1 MSEIR
6 SSFYEAINKANTQKP
21 KVNKV
26 RKFSYNEAPSIEEQ
40 IKSVINESAI
50 IAEPEPVDNT
60 TVVEWMFNSTKGMMT
75 ESELKELETIE
86 EINRLR
92 IEARKEYNRLNRMN
106 ERAFLPTSSSTAAA
120 GAGAGGSRRTEDDT
134 ENTYVEN
141 GYVQNY
147 VV

>member
-6 SSFYEAINKANTQKP
+6 ASFYEAINKANTQKP

-40 IKSVINESAI
+40 IKSVINESAV
-50 IAEPEPVDNT
+50 IAEPEPIDNT
-60 TVVEWMFNSTKGMMT
+60 TVVEWMYNSTKGMLT
-75 ESELKELETIE
+75 EAELRELKTIE
-86 EINRLR
+86 EINKLR
-92 IEARKEYNRLNRMN
+92 AEARKDYNLLNRMN
-106 ERAFLPTSSSTAAA
+106 ERAFLPSSAASSAA
-120 GAGAGGSRRTEDDT
+120 GSGGGKVQDDT

>member
-6 SSFYEAINKANTQKP
+6 ASFYEAINKANTQKP

-26 RKFSYNEAPSIEEQ
+26 RRFSYNETPSIEEQ
-40 IKSVINESAI
+40 IKSVINESAV
-50 IAEPEPVDNT
+50 IAEPEPIDNT
-60 TVVEWMFNSTKGMMT
+60 TVVEWMYNSTKDMLT
-75 ESELKELETIE
+75 ESELKELKVIE
-86 EINRLR
+86 EINKLR
-92 IEARKEYNRLNRMN
+92 DEARKEYNLLNRMN
-106 ERAFLPTSSSTAAA
+106 ERIFVPSAANAAA
-120 GAGAGGSRRTEDDT
+120 GAGSGGGRRNEDDT